1 VNLRESPWRVGL
13 AILITLGVFFFV
25 AVFLAT
31 RSAEKTAAGGEKIAL
46 IRLEGIIL
54 DAKETLDELDRYRNN
69 PSVKAVLLRIDSPGG
84 AVVPSQEI
92 YEEVQKLRQSG
103 KKKVVVSMGS
113 VAASGGYYI
122 ASASDKIVANPGT
135 LTGSIGVILEL
146 ANVEGLLK
154 KVGVESVVIK
164 SGTHK
169 DLGSPFRS
177 MSPEEQGLLQSVLDD
192 VHNQFIEAVAKGRGM
207 REEEVRVL
215 ADGRIFTGRQA
226 VAIGLVDELGNLQD
240 AIRIAADIVGIQG
253 EPKIVE
259 TKKGFSFLDFLRD
272 QWNGSMAS
280 MGLSRG
286 VIRLDYLLHLGS

>member
-1 VNLRESPWRVGL
+1 MK
-13 AILITLGVFFFV
+13 TLG
-25 AVFLAT
+25 
-31 RSAEKTAAGGEKIAL
+31 
-46 IRLEGIIL
+46 
-54 DAKETLDELDRYRNN
+54 
-69 PSVKAVLLRIDSPGG
+69 
-84 AVVPSQEI
+84 
-92 YEEVQKLRQSG
+92 
-103 KKKVVVSMGS
+103 
-113 VAASGGYYI
+113 
-122 ASASDKIVANPGT
+122 
-135 LTGSIGVILEL
+135 
-146 ANVEGLLK
+146 
-154 KVGVESVVIK
+154 
-164 SGTHK
+164 
-169 DLGSPFRS
+169 S

-226 VAIGLVDELGNLQD
+226 VAMGLVDELGNLQD

-259 TKKGFSFLDFLRD
+259 TKKGFSFLNFLRD